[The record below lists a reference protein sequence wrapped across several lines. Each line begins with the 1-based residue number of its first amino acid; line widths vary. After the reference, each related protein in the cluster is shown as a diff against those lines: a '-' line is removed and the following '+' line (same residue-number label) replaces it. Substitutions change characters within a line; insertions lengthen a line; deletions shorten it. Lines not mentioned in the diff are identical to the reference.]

1 VANTIPFT
9 LITPL
14 AVKFD
19 GQAEL
24 VIAVTTEGEEGFL
37 PSHAPFLAALKA
49 GVLRANVV
57 ENGAPRRLELATSD
71 GFVQA
76 LPDKITV
83 LADAA
88 FAQDEIDVAQTRSEL
103 AAAQEAQRAAGSDA
117 VAIARESAKIDF
129 AHAKLRV
136 AGAAVA

>member
-1 VANTIPFT
+1 MANTLPFT

-14 AVKFD
+14 AVKFE
-19 GQAEL
+19 GEAEL

-57 ENGAPRRLELATSD
+57 ENGATRRLELATSE

-76 LPDKITV
+76 LPGKITV

-88 FAQDEIDVAQTRSEL
+88 FAQDEIDIAKAREEL

-117 VAIARESAKIDF
+117 VVTAREQAKIDF
-129 AHAKLRV
+129 ALAKIRV
-136 AGAAVA
+136 SGAA

>member
-1 VANTIPFT
+1 MASAIPFT
-9 LITPL
+9 LITP
-14 AVKFD
+14 AAIKFD

-57 ENGAPRRLELATSD
+57 ENGTTRRLELATSD

-83 LADAA
+83 IADAA
-88 FAQDEIDVAQTRSEL
+88 FARDEIDVAATRAEI
-103 AAAQEAQRAAGSDA
+103 AAAQEAQKAVGSDA
-117 VAIARESAKIDF
+117 TAFAREQSKIDF
-129 AHAKLRV
+129 GAAKLNV
-136 AGAAVA
+136 AGVT

>member
-1 VANTIPFT
+1 VAKTIPFS
-9 LITPL
+9 LITPV
-14 AVKFD
+14 AVKFE
-19 GQAEL
+19 GEAEL

-37 PSHAPFLAALKA
+37 PSHAPFLAPLKA

-57 ENGAPRRLELATSD
+57 ENGTPRRLELATSE

-88 FAQDEIDVAQTRSEL
+88 LAQSDIDIATTRGEL
-103 AAAQEAQRAAGSDA
+103 AAAQEAQRGAGSDA
-117 VAIARESAKIDF
+117 AAVAREQAKIDF
-129 AHAKLRV
+129 ALAKLKV
-136 AGAAVA
+136 AGAG

>member
-9 LITPL
+9 LITPV
-14 AVKFD
+14 AVKFE
-19 GQAEL
+19 GEAEL
-24 VIAVTTEGEEGFL
+24 VIVVTTEGEEGFQ

-57 ENGAPRRLELATSD
+57 ENGTSRRLELATSD

-76 LPDKITV
+76 LPNKITV

-88 FAQDEIDVAQTRSEL
+88 FARDEVDIAATRSDL
-103 AAAQEAQRAAGSDA
+103 AAAQEAQRSAGSDA
-117 VAIARESAKIDF
+117 TAVAREQAKIDF
-129 AHAKLRV
+129 ALAKLKV
-136 AGAAVA
+136 AGAA

>member
-1 VANTIPFT
+1 MANSIPFK
-9 LITPL
+9 LITPA

-19 GQAEL
+19 GAAEL
-24 VIAVTTEGEEGFL
+24 VIVVTTEGEEGFL

-57 ENGAPRRLELATSD
+57 ENGATRRLELATSE

-88 FAQDEIDVAQTRSEL
+88 FAQGEIEIADVRAEL
-103 AAAQEAQRAAGSDA
+103 AAAQEAHKAAGSDA
-117 VAIARESAKIDF
+117 AAVAREQAKIDF
-129 AHAKLRV
+129 ALAKLKV
-136 AGAAVA
+136 AGTT

>member
-1 VANTIPFT
+1 MANTIPFT

-14 AVKFD
+14 AVKFN
-19 GQAEL
+19 GEAEL

-57 ENGAPRRLELATSD
+57 ENGTSRRLELATSE

-76 LPDKITV
+76 LPGKVTV
-83 LADAA
+83 LADEAV
-88 FAQDEIDVAQTRSEL
+88 AQDDIDIAKTRDEL
-103 AAAQEAQRAAGSDA
+103 AAAQEAHRTAGADAALA
-117 VAIARESAKIDF
+117 AREQAKIDF
-129 AHAKLRV
+129 ALAKLRV
-136 AGAAVA
+136 SGSQ

>member
-1 VANTIPFT
+1 MANSIPFT
-9 LITPL
+9 LITPV

-19 GQAEL
+19 GAAEL
-24 VIAVTTEGEEGFL
+24 VIVVTTEGEEGFL

-57 ENGAPRRLELATSD
+57 ENGAARRLELATSE

-83 LADAA
+83 LVDAA
-88 FAQDEIDVAQTRSEL
+88 FAQGEIQIPDVRAEL
-103 AAAQEAQRAAGSDA
+103 AAAQDAQKAAGSDA
-117 VAIARESAKIDF
+117 
-129 AHAKLRV
+129 
-136 AGAAVA
+136 AAVARE

>member
-1 VANTIPFT
+1 MANTVPFA

-24 VIAVTTEGEEGFL
+24 VITVTTEGEEGFL
-37 PSHAPFLAALKA
+37 PSHAPFLAALKS

-57 ENGAPRRLELATSD
+57 RDGATHRLEIATSE

-76 LPDKITV
+76 LPERITV

-88 FAQDEIDVAQTRSEL
+88 FAQDEVDIAKTRDEL
-103 AAAQEAQRAAGSDA
+103 AAAQEAQRSAGADSAAA
-117 VAIARESAKIDF
+117 AREQSKIDF
-129 AHAKLRV
+129 ALAKLRV
-136 AGAAVA
+136 AGAPIG

>member
-1 VANTIPFT
+1 VASAIPFT
-9 LITPL
+9 LITP
-14 AVKFD
+14 AAIKFD

-57 ENGAPRRLELATSD
+57 ENGTTRRLELATSD

-83 LADAA
+83 IADAA
-88 FAQDEIDVAQTRSEL
+88 FARDEIDVAATRAEI
-103 AAAQEAQRAAGSDA
+103 AAAQEAQKAVGSDA
-117 VAIARESAKIDF
+117 TAFAREQSKIDF
-129 AHAKLRV
+129 GAAKLNV
-136 AGAAVA
+136 AGVT